1 MFVCPECGNSQDAP
15 GFCTEDG
22 TAYADGSADRLLGQ
36 LVGRYRVAR
45 MIGKGGMGEVYL
57 GVQPE
62 IGSRVAIK
70 VLPPERA
77 ENHSLVDRFFAEAR
91 AVNLI
96 RHEGI
101 VNVLD
106 LSTLPDGRPFIVME
120 FLEGA
125 PLSSVIA
132 RGPIPLGTLANL
144 AIDVAGALGAAHG
157 AGIIHR
163 DLKPDNVFVTAT
175 GRPKVLDFGIAKL
188 RPELGAAEVA
198 TQTGALLGTPHY
210 MSSEQA
216 LGRVVDHRSDIYSLG
231 VILFEAATGQR
242 PFDSDSLFELLKLHV
257 ETPAPSPLSLKPDMP
272 PAYAAVILRALE
284 KDPQARFQ
292 SADELA
298 HALHEAARGLDE
310 SAYVSLSRYGSLP
323 PSGGALTP
331 HHGSGSERISA
342 VAPTA
347 PGVGTTIGE
356 PTAPPPPSFRLWPI
370 LVALGVA
377 VLGGAALIGFVFVLG
392 SQGLRLSE
400 AQAPVPGAPVSV
412 ASAGG
417 APVKGPMMSYRTN
430 AGGWNQKRFEIGP
443 SFDIAE
449 KEARVHLSD
458 AVLVSFVATGAK
470 PDATVD
476 LTERGSAV
484 AMTFRSPSAS
494 KGKRMGRCL
503 VSVSMSGDYLTSAV
517 VNSAPCYQAT
527 IGRPKCSAEQVF
539 KKARAAGFDPK
550 GSVTLTFTQ
559 FATSTAWQLEA
570 KDKSQKVLPDD
581 C

>member
-1 MFVCPECGNSQDAP
+1 MFVCPECGRSQEAP

-77 ENHSLVDRFFAEAR
+77 ENHTLVDRFFAEAR

-163 DLKPDNVFVTAT
+163 DLKPDNVFVTAI

-188 RPELGAAEVA
+188 RPELGAGDVA

-216 LGRVVDHRSDIYSLG
+216 LGRAVDHRSDIYSLG

-242 PFDSDSLFELLKLHV
+242 PFDSDSLFELLKHHV

-272 PAYAAVILRALE
+272 PAYAAVILRTLE
-284 KDPQARFQ
+284 KDPDARFQ
-292 SADELA
+292 SADELG
-298 HALHEAARGLDE
+298 HALHDAARALDE
-310 SAYVSLSRYGSLP
+310 SAYASLSRYGSLP
-323 PSGGALTP
+323 PSGGALAP
-331 HHGSGSERISA
+331 HHSSGSARVSA

-347 PGVGTTIGE
+347 PGVGTTIGQPE
-356 PTAPPPPSFRLWPI
+356 APPPPSFRLWPI
-370 LVALGVA
+370 LVALGIV

-400 AQAPVPGAPVSV
+400 AQAPVPGAPVGSE
-412 ASAGG
+412 A
-417 APVKGPMMSYRTN
+417 VKGPGMSYRTR
-430 AGGWNQKRFEIGP
+430 AGGWNQKRFEIEPAFALG
-443 SFDIAE
+443 E
-449 KEARVHLSD
+449 KEARHYFSD
-458 AVLVSFVATGAK
+458 ATLVSFIATGAK
-470 PDATVD
+470 LDGTVD
-476 LTERGSAV
+476 LTASGSAV
-484 AMTFRSPSAS
+484 SMTFRSPAASA
-494 KGKRMGRCL
+494 GKRMGRCL
-503 VSVSMSGDYLTSAV
+503 VSVSMSEEYLTSAV
-517 VNSAPCYQAT
+517 LSSSPCYQLA
-527 IGRPKCSAEQVF
+527 IGRPKCSVKEVY
-539 KKARAAGFDPK
+539 KKARATGFEPK
-550 GSVTLTFTQ
+550 ESMSLTFTQ
-559 FATSTAWQLEA
+559 YGTSPAWQLEGKDGA
-570 KDKSQKVLPDD
+570 KGLVLDD